1 MTAGGKRDPSALVPV
16 AGAILPPLVRVVT
29 QEKINRYAEASGDH
43 NPIHLDEDYAR
54 RTPLGGTIAHGMLVL
69 AYASQ
74 AMAAAFGRD
83 WLVSG
88 RLDVRF
94 RAPARPGDS
103 LTVTG
108 KVRSVKRA
116 ADGDGNVADEDAA
129 DDVTCDL
136 LCSNQ
141 AGETVLSG
149 RAEVRVRHR

>member
-1 MTAGGKRDPSALVPV
+1 MTAGQKHERPMSDLV
-16 AGAILPPLVRVVT
+16 AGVTLPTLTRVVT
-29 QEKINRYAEASGDH
+29 QEKIHRYAEVSGDH
-43 NPIHLDEDYAR
+43 NPIHVDEDYAR
-54 RTPLGGTIAHGMLVL
+54 RTPLGGTVAHGMLVL

-94 RAPARPGDS
+94 RVPARPGDS
-103 LTVTG
+103 LTVAGT
-108 KVRSVKRA
+108 VRDVDRA
-116 ADGDGNVADEDAA
+116 DDADG

-136 LCSNQ
+136 LCCNQ

-149 RAEVRVRHR
+149 LAKVRVRRQ

>member
-1 MTAGGKRDPSALVPV
+1 MTAGQKHERSVPDLV
-16 AGAILPPLVRVVT
+16 AGATLPALIKAVT
-29 QEKINRYAEASGDH
+29 QENINRYAEASGDH
-43 NPIHLDEDYAR
+43 NPIHVDEDYAR

-88 RLDVRF
+88 RLDIRF
-94 RAPARPGDS
+94 RTPARPGDR

-108 KVRSVKRA
+108 TVRGVDRA
-116 ADGDGNVADEDAA
+116 DDG

-149 RAEVRVRHR
+149 LAEVKVRH

>member
-1 MTAGGKRDPSALVPV
+1 MTAGQKYERLVPELV
-16 AGAILPPLVRVVT
+16 AGATLPVLIRAVT
-29 QEKINRYAEASGDH
+29 QEKIHRYAEASGDH
-43 NPIHLDEDYAR
+43 NPIHVDEDYAR

-94 RAPARPGDS
+94 RAPARPGDN

-108 KVRSVKRA
+108 TVRGVDR
-116 ADGDGNVADEDAA
+116 ADEG

-136 LCSNQ
+136 LCCNQ

-149 RAEVRVRHR
+149 LAEVRVRHR